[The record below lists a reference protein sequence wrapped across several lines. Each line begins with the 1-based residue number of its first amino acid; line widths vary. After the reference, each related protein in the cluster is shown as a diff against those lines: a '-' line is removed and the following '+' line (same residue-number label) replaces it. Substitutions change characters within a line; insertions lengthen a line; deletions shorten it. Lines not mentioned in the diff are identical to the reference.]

1 MGRNGQGSSVGA
13 DGILEKETA
22 HRLLSPL
29 WQGNVTFEDVF
40 VSFSQEEW
48 GLLDEA
54 QRLLY
59 HEVMLENYA
68 LMASLGKALF
78 SPAVPGLGSPP
89 SLFPGSEP

>member
-1 MGRNGQGSSVGA
+1 MVRGVLWGQMGSLRR
-13 DGILEKETA
+13 ETA

-68 LMASLGKALF
+68 LMALTG
-78 SPAVPGLGSPP
+78 
-89 SLFPGSEP
+89 

>member
-29 WQGNVTFEDVF
+29 WQGNETFEDVF